1 MDDIK
6 QQVYD
11 ITNVMKFNK
20 MRQKMGMKGSAYH
33 NVHVTLG
40 APGTAKTTVATIM
53 GQMMFEENLLSDNR
67 MICINGAEL
76 KGKYVGHSAP
86 DSVGGADSFGTEAIA
101 QDIVNAI
108 KKVGA
113 SFETENNKSFRL
125 GFEAVAV

>member
-1 MDDIK
+1 
-6 QQVYD
+6 
-11 ITNVMKFNK
+11 MKFNK

-33 NVHVTLG
+33 NVHVMLG

-86 DSVGGADSFGTEAIA
+86 KTKSLFEDYDVIVIDEALLQPSSSSRTVRKI
-101 QDIVNAI
+101 
-108 KKVGA
+108 
-113 SFETENNKSFRL
+113 
-125 GFEAVAV
+125 